1 MSMLN
6 YIKNIILRT
15 AFLIS
20 FLTIFSLCVWSAWNW
35 YDVNIFENWFRAS
48 RYTSLYKIYEVPL
61 ALGNISYRIVYPPI
75 PPLIY
80 IGTRWLVDAAVN
92 AIATLSGVAPAI
104 GHILLTTTNHIF
116 RVIIKLP
123 LLVFTVALAVVLW
136 RRFGSRASHWIVAGV
151 PTLVTIATYQFDPLV
166 AFFLYLSI
174 TTLSLPR
181 LAPFLSSISTALTI
195 LTKPLVAVSFLPLV
209 YYVHRRMG
217 KRGLVRYVATTMAV
231 VLVIALPFFL
241 ANPYAFIYNI
251 LLFHSERPPQYVS
264 IWNVPVLLSNRDPEV
279 VKIVN
284 TVWLPVMLSIL

>member
-123 LLVFTVALAVVLW
+123 
-136 RRFGSRASHWIVAGV
+136 
-151 PTLVTIATYQFDPLV
+151 
-166 AFFLYLSI
+166 
-174 TTLSLPR
+174 
-181 LAPFLSSISTALTI
+181 
-195 LTKPLVAVSFLPLV
+195 
-209 YYVHRRMG
+209 
-217 KRGLVRYVATTMAV
+217 
-231 VLVIALPFFL
+231 
-241 ANPYAFIYNI
+241 
-251 LLFHSERPPQYVS
+251 
-264 IWNVPVLLSNRDPEV
+264 
-279 VKIVN
+279 
-284 TVWLPVMLSIL
+284 